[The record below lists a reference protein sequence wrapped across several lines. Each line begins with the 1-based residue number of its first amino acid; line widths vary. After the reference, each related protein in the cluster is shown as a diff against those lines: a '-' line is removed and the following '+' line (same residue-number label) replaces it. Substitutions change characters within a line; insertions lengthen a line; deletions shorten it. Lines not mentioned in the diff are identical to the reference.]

1 MKIVYIEETSFE
13 QIVDEINWQDF
24 LKENKLVILSKIPYA
39 SDPICSRI
47 YEKIQKKDLKGDIM
61 YIALGNLAYILNKER
76 IQILNY
82 GPGFYEKDFIDFPIR
97 YYQNKEN
104 KMVDSISFYYH
115 HFFSSPTFSIE
126 RLNHTLN
133 EIGIRNKEL
142 IEFVDIN
149 FIQNKEK
156 KIIDPK
162 QRKMIFI
169 PSYEVFLD
177 IEKIEDTLKI
187 YLEEGNFL
195 VLLTFTGNHYGFP
208 FSIDIGDILDTK
220 NYANEYRRLINFFRM
235 LNIEENQVS
244 NFKTSYTGIN
254 FRGGCYNF
262 GYSYNNMNEFFEIW
276 VEYIKNK
283 GYNIDEIYFIG
294 NFIHNLKRI
303 REIPNQYLL
312 DHASTADEF
321 NRIVKEKVLK

>member
-1 MKIVYIEETSFE
+1 
-13 QIVDEINWQDF
+13 
-24 LKENKLVILSKIPYA
+24 
-39 SDPICSRI
+39 
-47 YEKIQKKDLKGDIM
+47 
-61 YIALGNLAYILNKER
+61 
-76 IQILNY
+76 
-82 GPGFYEKDFIDFPIR
+82 
-97 YYQNKEN
+97 
-104 KMVDSISFYYH
+104 
-115 HFFSSPTFSIE
+115 
-126 RLNHTLN
+126 
-133 EIGIRNKEL
+133 
-142 IEFVDIN
+142 
-149 FIQNKEK
+149 
-156 KIIDPK
+156 
-162 QRKMIFI
+162 MIFI

-254 FRGGCYNF
+254 FREGCYNF

-283 GYNIDEIYFIG
+283 GYNIDERYFIG

-303 REIPNQYLL
+303 RKIPNQYLL
-312 DHASTADEF
+312 DHASTTDEF